1 MKHKVYLETLDDK
14 PLIPAVPFKTCPISA
29 SLGVLGKKWTMLILR
44 DIGFLK
50 IDRFNQILRSLPG
63 LTPRVLSMR
72 LSELEKSGIIEQL
85 QTQSAPRV
93 VRWSLTEKGRSTLP
107 ILMSIIEFGSRW
119 HADLVFEDQVPRALE
134 QVFPELPFHR
144 SPATVAGEWPTN

>member
-1 MKHKVYLETLDDK
+1 MRLKAYSVRLDER
-14 PLIPAVPFKTCPISA
+14 PLLPAVRFKTCPIRA

-50 IDRFNQILRSLPG
+50 IDRFNQILRSLPD

-72 LSELEKSGIIEQL
+72 LAELEKSGIIRQVE
-85 QTQSAPRV
+85 TRRSPRV
-93 VRWSLTEKGRSTLP
+93 VRWSLTEKGEGTLP

-119 HADLVFEDQVPRALE
+119 HADEVFEDKLPRAIE
-134 QVFPELPFHR
+134 EVFPELPFER
-144 SPATVAGEWPTN
+144 SAATIAGN

>member
-1 MKHKVYLETLDDK
+1 ML
-14 PLIPAVPFKTCPISA
+14 PAVPFVACPIRA

-50 IDRFNQILRSLPG
+50 IDRFNQMIRSLPG

-72 LSELEKSGIIEQL
+72 LTELEKDGIIKQVE
-85 QTQSAPRV
+85 TKSVPKV
-93 VRWSLTEKGRSTLP
+93 VRWSLTEKGNSTLP

-119 HADLVFEDQVPRALE
+119 HADVVFEDKVPRAIE
-134 QVFPELPFHR
+134 QVFPELPFDR
-144 SPATVAGEWPTN
+144 SPATMARKWATN

>member
-1 MKHKVYLETLDDK
+1 MKRKVYWVTLDDK
-14 PLIPAVPFKTCPISA
+14 PLLPAVPFVECPIRA

-50 IDRFNQILRSLPG
+50 IDRFNQIVRSLPG

-72 LSELEKSGIIEQL
+72 LTELEKDGIIEQVE
-85 QTQSAPRV
+85 TKRVPKV
-93 VRWSLTEKGRSTLP
+93 VRWSLTEKGRCTLP

-119 HADLVFEDQVPRALE
+119 HADVVFEDKVPRAIE
-134 QVFPELPFHR
+134 QVFPELPFDR
-144 SPATVAGEWPTN
+144 SPATMAGKWATK

>member
-1 MKHKVYLETLDDK
+1 MERKVYSTLDDK

-44 DIGFLK
+44 DVGFLK

-72 LSELEKSGIIEQL
+72 LSELEASGIIEKSE
-85 QTQSAPRV
+85 TKHATRV
-93 VRWSLTEKGRSTLP
+93 VRWSLTEKGNSTLP

-119 HADLVFEDQVPRALE
+119 HADLVFEDKVPRAIE
-134 QVFPELPFHR
+134 QVFPELPFER
-144 SPATVAGEWPTN
+144 SLATTAEKWPTN